1 MSLTTTFF
9 SQFGNPSGLL
19 GRLAGHVMAAKAD
32 SRTRGRWTV
41 DLLELEPA
49 EHVLELGYGPGVVT
63 GWLCDEVP
71 DGHVV
76 GVDRS
81 ATMRDQ
87 AARRNR
93 THVASGRLDLRVG
106 DAEHLPDDLGP
117 FDAACG
123 MNVWQ
128 FWLDPEATF
137 TAIGER
143 LRPGGRIAVT
153 YLQPTA
159 GAMPGDDAEHQI
171 TAQLKEAGFV
181 DVRTD
186 HLTIGA
192 KDAICCQAR
201 TVG

>member
-63 GWLCDEVP
+63 GWICDEVP

-87 AARRNR
+87 AARRNQA
-93 THVASGRLDLRVG
+93 HVASGRLDLQVG
-106 DAEHLPDDLGP
+106 DAEHLAEDLGP
-117 FDAACG
+117 FDAAE
-123 MNVWQ
+123 V
-128 FWLDPEATF
+128 L
-137 TAIGER
+137 R
-143 LRPGGRIAVT
+143 LA
-153 YLQPTA
+153 
-159 GAMPGDDAEHQI
+159 AES
-171 TAQLKEAGFV
+171 T
-181 DVRTD
+181 
-186 HLTIGA
+186 
-192 KDAICCQAR
+192 
-201 TVG
+201 

>member
-1 MSLTTTFF
+1 MSLKTTFF
-9 SQFGNPSGLL
+9 SQFGNPSGPL

-87 AARRNR
+87 AAAPQPHPRR
-93 THVASGRLDLRVG
+93 
-106 DAEHLPDDLGP
+106 
-117 FDAACG
+117 
-123 MNVWQ
+123 
-128 FWLDPEATF
+128 
-137 TAIGER
+137 
-143 LRPGGRIAVT
+143 
-153 YLQPTA
+153 
-159 GAMPGDDAEHQI
+159 
-171 TAQLKEAGFV
+171 
-181 DVRTD
+181 
-186 HLTIGA
+186 IGA
-192 KDAICCQAR
+192 PRPAGRRRRAPPR
-201 TVG
+201 